1 MKHTP
6 APWKLTLIN
15 PGPSKGSVFEHW
27 RIGNEEAGNAIVAE
41 CYDWTLNK
49 SERDANARLIAAAPE
64 LLEAL
69 EDCYSELNQ
78 LAFLSGDNLA
88 KPTLDKARAAIAK
101 AKGE

>member
-69 EDCYSELNQ
+69 EGLIHSVEHEVEPHGRMVDGIVNAS
-78 LAFLSGDNLA
+78 
-88 KPTLDKARAAIAK
+88 AAIAK